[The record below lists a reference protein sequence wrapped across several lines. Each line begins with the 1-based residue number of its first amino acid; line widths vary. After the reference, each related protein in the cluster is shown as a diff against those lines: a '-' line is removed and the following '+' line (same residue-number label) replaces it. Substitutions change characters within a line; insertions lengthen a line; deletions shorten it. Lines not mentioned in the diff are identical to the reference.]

1 MPEGLALR
9 STHFTHSNEAS
20 LFLVR
25 WISGWPL
32 GLLHAVGGLLGWL
45 VWLCSPTYRRRLRAN
60 AELAGVPP
68 AARRRAIA
76 EAGRMVAETPWLWL
90 RADDAVLAPKI
101 TWRNPEALDA
111 IVAQR
116 RPLVVLTP
124 HMGSFEVAGRAC
136 TLRFGHVQPIT
147 VLYRPAR
154 QRALREFQE
163 ESRKRPGMP
172 TAPANLAGV
181 RQMLRALKRKEA
193 VGLLPDQ
200 VPPESQGVWA
210 PFFGKPAYTMTLA
223 TRLMQ
228 QTGAQCVVLR
238 CERLPRGAGFVI
250 HVSGLARELPAAT
263 DADALV
269 EAATIINETME
280 QVILS
285 DPGQY
290 MWGYNRYKPPRSA
303 DSADAA
309 ETVAAAPRAEG
320 AE

>member
-1 MPEGLALR
+1 M
-9 STHFTHSNEAS
+9 F
-20 LFLVR
+20 FVR

-45 VWLCSPTYRRRLRAN
+45 VWLASPTYRRRLREN
-60 AELAGVPP
+60 AELARVP
-68 AARRRAIA
+68 ASAWRRSIA

-90 RADDAVLAPKI
+90 RADNETLARKVS
-101 TWRNPEALDA
+101 WRNPQALDA
-111 IVAQR
+111 LVAER
-116 RPLVVLTP
+116 RPLVILTP
-124 HMGSFEVAGRAC
+124 HMGSFEVAARAY
-136 TLRFGHVQPIT
+136 TLRYGHVQPVT

-154 QRALREFQE
+154 QRVLREFQE
-163 ESRKRPGMP
+163 ESRKRPTMP

-181 RQMLRALKRKEA
+181 RQMLRALKRRES

-228 QTGAQCVVLR
+228 QAGAQCVVLR

-250 HVSGLARELPAAT
+250 HVTELARALPDAA
-263 DADALV
+263 DEGALV
-269 EAATIINETME
+269 KAATIINETME

-290 MWGYNRYKPPRSA
+290 LWGYNRYKPPR
-303 DSADAA
+303 AA
-309 ETVAAAPRAEG
+309 ENVETRPEG
-320 AE
+320 NA